1 MGPYKFFKCHFFN
14 FFTEILKRKFWLR
27 SSTALNQHDVIMRMT
42 CLCLQK
48 EFGPFQYSYRDE
60 QHHKAMM
67 TLHFCQSSLFSLPTQ
82 RGAAHYQQQMYLSI
96 TEKLCSHFVHFTFVD
111 DEDGRLNYVS
121 LILMNIQNMGSLQ
134 YKVTFILVS

>member
-1 MGPYKFFKCHFFN
+1 M
-14 FFTEILKRKFWLR
+14 
-27 SSTALNQHDVIMRMT
+27 A

-48 EFGPFQYSYRDE
+48 ECGPFQYSS

-82 RGAAHYQQQMYLSI
+82 RGAANYQQQMYLSI
-96 TEKLCSHFVHFTFVD
+96 TEKWCSLFVHFTFVD
-111 DEDGRLNYVS
+111 DDQRMEKEDGPLNYVS

-134 YKVTFILVS
+134 IGHQTLLCPG